1 MPQAGAAQAIR
12 LQRLLEGTRLCKT
25 KPKLLAQVLAGNK
38 EVKGTLAHNWLSPID
53 SARPIKSQT
62 LPGTWVGRHG
72 GDHDVYKHPARPGRI
87 IVPRHRSLSPGVARA
102 IAKAAGWRG

>member
-38 EVKGTLAHNWLSPID
+38 EVE
-53 SARPIKSQT
+53 
-62 LPGTWVGRHG
+62 RHSC
-72 GDHDVYKHPARPGRI
+72 P
-87 IVPRHRSLSPGVARA
+87 
-102 IAKAAGWRG
+102 